1 MLKNLRLAQAFRP
14 QVAVAL
20 LAGCVA
26 VGISCSPAAQQSRNT
41 KELTL
46 EDIPFN
52 GQRAYEYL
60 KEICA
65 IGPRVTNSA
74 GMKKQQELL
83 TKHFEALGGKVI
95 RQEFKDRQGGK
106 PNGKLTPMTN
116 LIVQWHP
123 ERKERILL
131 AAHYDTRPF
140 PDRDLLHPQGTFIGA
155 NDGGSGVALL
165 MELGNEMPTLE
176 TKYGVDFVFFDAE
189 EFVYD
194 EREEYFQ
201 GSGYFARNYRFQK
214 HDYTYKWGVLLDMV
228 GDADL
233 RIPQERHSV
242 SWPTVRPL
250 VADIWQTAKRLGV
263 KEFEPVVGREIL
275 DDHIELFTVGR
286 IPTCD
291 IIDFDYGPNHTYWHT
306 EQDIPENCSALS
318 LAKVGWVI
326 SEWLKN
332 VR

>member
-1 MLKNLRLAQAFRP
+1 MSQFWRVARSLRTWGAVLL
-14 QVAVAL
+14 VA
-20 LAGCVA
+20 AGA
-26 VGISCSPAAQQSRNT
+26 IVGISCSPAAQAQKSA

-46 EDIPFN
+46 QEIPFN
-52 GQRAYEYL
+52 GERAYKYL

-65 IGPRVTNSA
+65 IGPRVTNSP
-74 GMKKQQELL
+74 GMKQQQDLL
-83 TKHFEALGGKVI
+83 IQHFKALGATVTL
-95 RQEFKDRQGGK
+95 QEFKARQGGR
-106 PNGKLTPMTN
+106 PNGKLTPMAN
-116 LIVQWHP
+116 LIVEWHP
-123 ERKERILL
+123 DRKERILL

-140 PDRDLLHPQGTFIGA
+140 PDRDLLRPQGTFIGA

-189 EFVYD
+189 EFVYS
-194 EREEYFQ
+194 EREKYFL

-214 HDYTYKWGVLLDMV
+214 HEHTYKWGVLLDMV

-275 DDHIELFTVGR
+275 DDHIELFTTGR

-291 IIDFDYGPNHTYWHT
+291 IIDFDYGPDHAYWHS

-332 VR
+332 VK